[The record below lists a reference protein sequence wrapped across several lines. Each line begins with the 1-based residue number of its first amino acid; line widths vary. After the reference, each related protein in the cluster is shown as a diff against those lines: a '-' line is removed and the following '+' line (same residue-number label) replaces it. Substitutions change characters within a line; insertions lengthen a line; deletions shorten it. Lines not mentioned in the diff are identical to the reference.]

1 MALRLSKM
9 TNFVF
14 PLLIAMGINKY
25 VARKLKAERV
35 GASFFCAGCYIF
47 LWESFFTLKLCFWK
61 KIKILER
68 KKIKAQHISV
78 PKIFLLFQ
86 TIFYFLLSFFYHFCS
101 ALLCW
106 VFCRTTLSKN
116 CCLAAVT
123 ICRVCWWGF
132 LEQWRFI

>member
-14 PLLIAMGINKY
+14 PLLIAMGINKFA
-25 VARKLKAERV
+25 ARKLKAERV
-35 GASFFCAGCYIF
+35 GASFFCVGCYIF

-61 KIKILER
+61 KIKILAV
-68 KKIKAQHISV
+68 KKSKAGHINGL
-78 PKIFLLFQ
+78 KILPTFQIFSCCLLLFFSL
-86 TIFYFLLSFFYHFCS
+86 FYLG
-101 ALLCW
+101 LLCW
-106 VFCRTTLSKN
+106 GFCQTTLSKN

-123 ICRVCWWGF
+123 ICRVCWWEL